1 MDIGYISTAG
11 NHNLPAHVQE
21 RGEAGWLN
29 QSGLE
34 KDPSR

>member
-1 MDIGYISTAG
+1 MDNGYISTAG
-11 NHNLPAHVQE
+11 NQNLLAHVQE
-21 RGEAGWLN
+21 REEAGWLN